1 LRKNAGIGDWGFER
15 ARLQAAP
22 YIVSKDLRHGW
33 EAVPCQS
40 FNAGVFPQPAR
51 EFSGVFPW
59 MKHSELILALVLAIS
74 LAGIAVAKD
83 APAPLPKQ
91 FGGWQISGSSKTSAD
106 PAIADPVNAAVL
118 KEYGFTSF
126 ESASYSRDD
135 GRKLTLKAARFGDAS
150 GAYGAYTYYKT
161 PLMRIEKIG
170 DGAASMNGR
179 VLFYRG
185 NILVDAAFQKLS
197 AMSAAELR
205 ELAEG
210 LPLPAGNTRNLP
222 GLPAYLPTQSYV
234 KNTAKYVVGPAA
246 LQHVDAPVP
255 AGLVDFTAGAEVVTG
270 NYNSSGGEATLML
283 ISYPTPQIAADHLRR
298 IEAAR
303 QPSAQPSDAASA
315 ASTSS
320 ILPGPIF
327 DKRTGPIVV
336 VAAGPLSQAEAKS
349 LLASVNYD
357 ANVTWNEN
365 TYFTKRDN
373 LANLLVNVIILCFI
387 IIGFALIAGVAF
399 GGVRILAKR
408 LFPDRIFDQAQNREF
423 ISLQLSEKPPEPV
436 NDTVSPSIKA
446 V

>member
-1 LRKNAGIGDWGFER
+1 MILRYSAFMK
-15 ARLQAAP
+15 L
-22 YIVSKDLRHGW
+22 SKLI
-33 EAVPCQS
+33 
-40 FNAGVFPQPAR
+40 PA
-51 EFSGVFPW
+51 FLMV
-59 MKHSELILALVLAIS
+59 VS
-74 LAGIAVAKD
+74 LAGLALANETAASSASI
-83 APAPLPKQ
+83 LPKE
-91 FGGWQISGSSKTSAD
+91 FGGWQISGPSRTSND

-118 KEYGFTSF
+118 KEYGFGTF
-126 ESASYSRDD
+126 ESATYTRDD

-161 PLMRIEKIG
+161 PVMLIEKVG
-170 DGAASMNGR
+170 DGAASMNER

-185 NILVDAAFQKLS
+185 NILVDAVFQKLS

-205 ELAEG
+205 ELAQG
-210 LPLPAGNTRNLP
+210 LPLPPGNTRNLP
-222 GLPAYLPTQSYV
+222 GLPAYLPPQSYV

-246 LQHVDAPVP
+246 LQNLDAPVP
-255 AGLVDFTAGAEVVTG
+255 AELVDFNAGAEVVVG

-283 ISYPTPQIAADHLRR
+283 ISYPTPQIAGDHLRR

-303 QPSAQPSDAASA
+303 ISSSQPASVTA
-315 ASTSS
+315 HANA
-320 ILPGPIF
+320 LPVLQAPLF

-387 IIGFALIAGVAF
+387 IIGFALVAGVAF
-399 GGVRILAKR
+399 GGIRILAKR
-408 LFPDRIFDQAQNREF
+408 LFPERVFDRADSREF
-423 ISLQLSEKPPEPV
+423 ISLHLSEKPPEPR
-436 NDTVSPSIKA
+436 IQL
-446 V
+446 